1 MLAVLYKIIM
11 VILAFA
17 VPYMLGYFVVSLIE
31 REMELRFRILFAIP
45 MGYGISSILYFLY
58 LCCNFNHFPLFV
70 LFEIALTIVLCMLY
84 YNEEKPDLSKHKF
97 SRLSSWFYL
106 LNLYAVLI
114 YLKYFIINPMG
125 SWDGFRIWN
134 IKAEFLFLDNPLWKN
149 VFQLPHFMSHNDY
162 PMFLPSITSRIWGY
176 IGVQNFTANMVL
188 GLIFTFG
195 LVYLL
200 YQAIRYFKS
209 EKVAIAVA
217 SVFMISDIFI
227 VNGAA
232 QCADVP
238 LAYFFLAAVVCVFM
252 YFKKDSFSYL
262 TLGMIFA
269 ALSIWVKNEGMMFF
283 VIYMAV
289 LLGYFLYS
297 KKYKMALV
305 YGLAALPV
313 IFLTVLY
320 KKFTASPNDLITGF
334 FLFKTWHFAFDFQ
347 RYWIIIKTFLSMTFL
362 RFTIFFVLLFLTI
375 KGFKIRPKNK
385 DAFILSL
392 IIFGL
397 MVVGYFCVYLFSPHD
412 VQWLVDNSMDRIM
425 IQILPIFLFLFSI
438 NLRIGKPDT
447 MN

>member
-1 MLAVLYKIIM
+1 
-11 VILAFA
+11 
-17 VPYMLGYFVVSLIE
+17 
-31 REMELRFRILFAIP
+31 
-45 MGYGISSILYFLY
+45 
-58 LCCNFNHFPLFV
+58 
-70 LFEIALTIVLCMLY
+70 
-84 YNEEKPDLSKHKF
+84 
-97 SRLSSWFYL
+97 
-106 LNLYAVLI
+106 
-114 YLKYFIINPMG
+114 
-125 SWDGFRIWN
+125 
-134 IKAEFLFLDNPLWKN
+134 
-149 VFQLPHFMSHNDY
+149 
-162 PMFLPSITSRIWGY
+162 
-176 IGVQNFTANMVL
+176 
-188 GLIFTFG
+188 
-195 LVYLL
+195 
-200 YQAIRYFKS
+200 
-209 EKVAIAVA
+209 
-217 SVFMISDIFI
+217 MISDIFI

-252 YFKKDSFSYL
+252 YFKKNSFSYL

-283 VIYMAV
+283 VVYMAV

-297 KKYKMALV
+297 KKYKNALV
-305 YGLAALPV
+305 YGLATLPV

-334 FLFKTWHFAFDFQ
+334 FLFKTWHFVFDFQ